1 MLTWV
6 PSKSD
11 FLETKKDWNER
22 ICARLSLWNLLI
34 FAIALY
40 IVGIFLISG
49 LTQEIKYH
57 LLTTYFA
64 ICHIHCFIRLFAKS
78 KHISFTWLTKKV
90 TFGCE
95 NMQQYYMKW
104 VLTNVLRL
112 ARGHCDRVVGT
123 QMYSPNLYSNPNG
136 EHWLSLLQ
144 GICDYNGSLHFRR
157 NFPSQYPRSVVGGD
171 LSQEIKER
179 NWRKT
184 GCTLCVI
191 NHKLLYFKY
200 REDQKKI
207 H

>member
-1 MLTWV
+1 MESIDFCHCFVHCWHLFDQWIDSRNKEV
-6 PSKSD
+6 PSFDNLFRHLPHSL
-11 FLETKKDWNER
+11 FYMI
-22 ICARLSLWNLLI
+22 ICK
-34 FAIALY
+34 
-40 IVGIFLISG
+40 
-49 LTQEIKYH
+49 IK
-57 LLTTYFA
+57 TYQ
-64 ICHIHCFIRLFAKS
+64 
-78 KHISFTWLTKKV
+78 LTKKV

-123 QMYSPNLYSNPNG
+123 QMYSPNLYSNPDG
-136 EHWLSLLQ
+136 EHWLSLFQ

-157 NFPSQYPRSVVGGD
+157 NFPSQYPRSVVGID

-184 GCTLCVI
+184 GCTSCVI

-200 REDQKKI
+200 RADQKKI